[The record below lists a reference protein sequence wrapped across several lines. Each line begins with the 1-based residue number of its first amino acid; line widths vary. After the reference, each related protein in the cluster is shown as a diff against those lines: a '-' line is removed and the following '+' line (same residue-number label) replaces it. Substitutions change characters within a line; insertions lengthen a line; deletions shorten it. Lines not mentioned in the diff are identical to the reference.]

1 MDVVRPFIRWS
12 GAVVMMLLAGVAVD
26 AVRAAPS
33 RTIASA
39 MSPYIGLPDASQTL
53 NRPLP
58 AAVLLQAVD
67 CTSNLRMLHLLH
79 RPSVRNG
86 VRLSVLWFVGP
97 SSDSLVIRSLL
108 PAWTAAVP
116 LRVAPRSL
124 LRELAR
130 LGHTST
136 PTLVVLD
143 HAGRVRF
150 ASQSP
155 RSSREFAGLR
165 RIVEGLTWIEE
176 L

>member
-1 MDVVRPFIRWS
+1 MDTVRPLARWA
-12 GAVVMMLLAGVAVD
+12 GVVLMMLLAGVAVD

-33 RTIASA
+33 RTITSA
-39 MSPYIGLPDASQTL
+39 MLPFSTGATRVIPFS
-53 NRPLP
+53 RPLE
-58 AAVLLQAVD
+58 AAVVIQAAD

-79 RPSVRNG
+79 RPTVRDA
-86 VRLSVLWFVGP
+86 VQLSVVWFVGP
-97 SSDSLVIRSLL
+97 ASDSLVIRPLL
-108 PAWTAAVP
+108 PSWARATP
-116 LRVAPRSL
+116 LRVAPRAL

-143 HAGRVRF
+143 QTGRVRL

-155 RSSREFAGLR
+155 RSSREYAGLR
-165 RIVEGLTWIEE
+165 RVVEGLTWIEE